1 MKPNQSNLI
10 QGPIIPLLT
19 ELTWPMVLGLFG
31 VVFFNLADVYFIGKV
46 GVKELAAMGFIFPVV
61 MVVNGLASG
70 IGIGTSSLI
79 SRSFVCQDKNILRQY
94 ATEAFLLGLLFVSIV
109 VIIGQLTIEP
119 LFRSMG
125 ASDKV
130 LPLIQDYMRIWY
142 WGMLVLVIPIVGNN
156 IIRASGDTFTP
167 GMLMVISAII
177 NVILDPLLIFGYGP
191 FPFLSIKG
199 AAIATLIARGIG
211 MILIIIVLLKRE
223 KLLTI
228 FIPGLKR
235 VLETWNKIFYVAVP
249 AAASILITPLSI
261 GIIIR
266 IISKFGEEAVAAFGI
281 VSRIEMFALIVV
293 NALGS
298 VMIIFAGQNWG
309 KGKCRRLM
317 DGFYIS
323 AIFTLI
329 WGMLLFVVAQLWA
342 KPIASVFSG
351 DYRVITITAKYLL
364 IVSFS
369 YGFQGI
375 LIIAANVFDGI
386 NKPLP
391 AAALTALRMFG
402 LYVPLAWLA
411 SVYWDLT
418 GIFWSAFL
426 ANVITGILSYTWLWR
441 YLKKNYWLRSGF

>member
-1 MKPNQSNLI
+1 MKPNRSDLTK
-10 QGPIIPLLT
+10 GPILPLLI
-19 ELTWPMVLGLFG
+19 ELTWPMVLGLLGMVLFH
-31 VVFFNLADVYFIGKV
+31 LADVYFISKV
-46 GVKELAAMGFIFPVV
+46 GVKELAAMGFIFPVA

-70 IGIGTSSLI
+70 IGIGISSLI
-79 SRSFVCQDKNILRQY
+79 SRSVVCQNKQILRQY
-94 ATEAFLLGLLFVSIV
+94 ATEACLLGLCFVTIV

-119 LFRSMG
+119 LFCSMG

-130 LPLIQDYMRIWY
+130 LPLIEDYMRIWY

-156 IIRASGDTFTP
+156 IIRATGDTFTP
-167 GMLMVISAII
+167 GMLMIISAII

-211 MILIIIVLLKRE
+211 MILIICVLLKRE
-223 KLLTI
+223 KLLTF
-228 FIPGLKR
+228 FIPDLKH
-235 VLETWNKIFYVAVP
+235 LFLTWSKIFYVAIP
-249 AAASILITPLSI
+249 AAASILITPVSI

-266 IISKFGEEAVAAFGI
+266 IISKFGEKAVAAFGI

-298 VMIIFAGQNWG
+298 VMIIYAGQNWG
-309 KGKCRRLM
+309 KEEYPRLLR
-317 DGFYIS
+317 GFHIS
-323 AIFTLI
+323 VIFTLI
-329 WGMLLFVVAQLWA
+329 WGMLLFVVAQIWGIS
-342 KPIASVFSG
+342 IASVFSR
-351 DYRVITITAKYLL
+351 DYNVISITAKYLL
-364 IVSFS
+364 IVSLS

-375 LIIAANVFDGI
+375 LILTANVFDGI

-391 AAALTALRMFG
+391 AVGLTILRMVG

-411 SVYWDLT
+411 SVYWNLT
-418 GIFWSAFL
+418 GVFWAAFL

-441 YLKKNYWLRSGF
+441 YLRKSR